1 MKNDKAKYKKGALI
15 FEVGVMSFFV
25 LNMIA
30 SAMGTNLSDP
40 IVQILESIFG

>member
-1 MKNDKAKYKKGALI
+1 MQNDRTKYKKSALI
-15 FEVGVMSFFV
+15 FGVGVISFFI
-25 LNMIA
+25 LNMIT